1 MVQKL
6 FQLFI
11 LVACVS
17 LSVCAQQLTPK
28 QYVEKYK
35 DLAIREMKRM
45 GVPAAVTLAQGLLE
59 TENGN
64 SDLVK
69 KSNNHFGI
77 KCKSSWTSAA
87 VTHDDD
93 AIGECF
99 RSYKD
104 AEASYRDHSNYLRG
118 NDRYGFLFTLNPT
131 DYKGWARGLRKA
143 GYATNPKYPEI
154 LIKNIE
160 QYNLQQYSLE
170 AGSDVPKIATP
181 EENRAAA
188 ADEATTQNTQQTSN
202 SNVEV
207 AANLHSALQL
217 INGHKCY
224 VAKKG
229 TSLLAIAT
237 AYEIDLSKLLEYNDL
252 ETDGIL
258 SADQLIF
265 LQRKSK
271 TGEKDYYLVQHQET
285 LYDIAQKN
293 GIQLKYLLAYNQLS
307 DKATVQNGSKLYLSA
322 TRETQQANVIKEAAV
337 KTTMAAAPIAVSK
350 PVVKNVVSGSRI
362 HEVQVKEGLYGI
374 AKKYQVTVQQL
385 RDWNN
390 LNNDNLKIGQQLI
403 VSE

>member
-188 ADEATTQNTQQTSN
+188 ADEASTQNAQPTSN

-207 AANLHSALQL
+207 SANLHSALQS

-307 DKATVQNGSKLYLSA
+307 DKATVQSGSKLYLSA